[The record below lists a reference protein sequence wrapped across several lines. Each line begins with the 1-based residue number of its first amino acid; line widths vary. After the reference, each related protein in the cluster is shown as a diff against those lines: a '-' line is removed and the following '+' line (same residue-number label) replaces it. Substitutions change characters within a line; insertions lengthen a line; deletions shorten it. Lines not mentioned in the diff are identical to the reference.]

1 MSQQQGGLRPLAVVF
16 LALGGI
22 GLLGFVSIVIV
33 SRINAS
39 IPLGWALGIGTVCS
53 VLMFGSPLLAGY
65 VPDRPTVG
73 YADRTDRESTSTI
86 PEFLPGEYTRGRV
99 RRVVVVTGLWLTFAL
114 WTLLYAVP
122 ITLLLVA
129 TFQDPD
135 GELDPTPYVASVT
148 WATLFLGAYTVLR
161 VFLPQLTS
169 RSAHLRALK
178 AAVGDAQVFP
188 NRTSASL
195 SRMVRSIAP
204 DVRARI
210 DGTSYVA
217 VSSDSLAVWF
227 PSRGRLVSSVRV
239 RLSTIKA
246 VEYSV
251 INVAII
257 GLKGIAITT
266 ESLTGP
272 LELCPVEHVVD
283 FGRSSARLARLLP
296 AARQSAS

>member
-1 MSQQQGGLRPLAVVF
+1 MSEQRGGLRPLAVAF
-16 LALGGI
+16 LVLGGI

-33 SRINAS
+33 SRMNTT
-39 IPLGWALGIGTVCS
+39 IPLGWTLGIGTVCS
-53 VLMFGSPLLAGY
+53 ALMFGSPLLAGY
-65 VPDRPTVG
+65 VPDQPTVG
-73 YADRTDRESTSTI
+73 YVDQTDRESASTI
-86 PEFLPGEYTRGRV
+86 PEFLPGEYTRSRV
-99 RRVVVVTGLWLTFAL
+99 RRVVVVTVLWLTFSL

-129 TFQDPD
+129 TFQNPD

-148 WATLFLGAYTVLR
+148 WATLFLAAYVVLR

-178 AAVGDAQVFP
+178 DAVGDARVFP

-204 DVRARI
+204 DVHARI
-210 DGTSYVA
+210 DGTSYVV
-217 VSSDSLAVWF
+217 VSGDLLAVWF
-227 PSRGRLVSSVRV
+227 PTRGRLVSSVQV

-251 INVAII
+251 INVALI

-266 ESLTGP
+266 QSLNGP

-283 FGRSSARLARLLP
+283 FGRSSAHLARLLP
-296 AARQSAS
+296 ASA